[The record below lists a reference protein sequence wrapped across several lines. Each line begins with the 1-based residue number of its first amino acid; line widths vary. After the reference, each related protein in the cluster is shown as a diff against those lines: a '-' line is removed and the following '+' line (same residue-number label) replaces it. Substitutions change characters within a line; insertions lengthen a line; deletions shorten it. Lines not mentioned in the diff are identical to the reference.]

1 MLVSCAYLKC
11 NTVPLITPSNYDINC
26 KNNYSKRPSSGSV
39 AVGGSHVCVAVS
51 FPSSAITVSVLL
63 GHGELNVGSLLGGG
77 GGVSEFKIQK

>member
-39 AVGGSHVCVAVS
+39 AVGAFHVYVAVS
-51 FPSSAITVSVLL
+51 FPSSANTFPPLL
-63 GHGELNVGSLLGGG
+63 GHELNVGSLLGGG